1 MFPQYILIF
10 HSLIRFIT
18 VYLYCTWHDKLLII
32 RSNSPWVPSILLKEF
47 FEQPRPK
54 TFYIFIFYGLTMCCA
69 RKENIT
75 SITKTVNKLSHN
87 KLRYIYFPS
96 KEGKRV
102 NWPWIK
108 KMLSNNMI
116 FQSFGWSAGWRKYGT
131 CVLDVSNNILERCR
145 YYYPSQYKFCVNNKI
160 CDN

>member
-47 FEQPRPK
+47 FEQPRPN
-54 TFYIFIFYGLTMCCA
+54 TFYIFIFYGLTMCCM

-96 KEGKRV
+96 KEGKGSTDLGLKRCYQTIWFSKV
-102 NWPWIK
+102 
-108 KMLSNNMI
+108 LGGLQVDENMEHV
-116 FQSFGWSAGWRKYGT
+116 Y
-131 CVLDVSNNILERCR
+131 
-145 YYYPSQYKFCVNNKI
+145 
-160 CDN
+160 